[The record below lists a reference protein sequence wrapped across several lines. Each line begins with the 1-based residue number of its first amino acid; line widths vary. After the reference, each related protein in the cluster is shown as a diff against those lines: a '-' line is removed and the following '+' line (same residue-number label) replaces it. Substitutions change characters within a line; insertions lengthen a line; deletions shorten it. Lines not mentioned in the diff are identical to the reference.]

1 MADVLLDQ
9 DLRQRLERLGTNRAA
24 LFSWE
29 KAALKTLDVYF
40 SVAGAKMNMRSA
52 VRAGV

>member
-9 DLRQRLERLGTNRAA
+9 DLRQRLERLGTNRAS

-29 KAALKTLDVYF
+29 KSASKTLDVYL
-40 SVAGAKMNMRSA
+40 SVAGAKSSLSRA